1 MKKLLIIILCSITL
15 VCCQNSDTKK
25 LKTTAEIVNL
35 LSSDSF
41 EGRYIGD
48 SSYLK
53 AAKFVENYL
62 RLIKVKP
69 FFNDSYR
76 DTLTIFKYHSFN
88 VVGIIENRNS
98 IDDYILIGAHLDHL
112 GKMDSKTDSIF
123 NGAND
128 NASGVTAVLQIAREL
143 NKYKLDKKVIIAI
156 FTGEEFGLK
165 GSKHLS
171 QKLKKA
177 NINLSYVINL
187 EMIGTPLISY
197 PKNVYIT
204 GFNTS
209 NFAEVANNVLSDEFV
224 VSNGAEFSDGLFGAS
239 DNYPFYQEFKI
250 PSHTISTFDF
260 KNYKFYHSVSDEY
273 SQLNIQHM
281 DYIIQKTSKLII
293 KLLQEN
299 SVISTKPNSDGLIN

>member
-1 MKKLLIIILCSITL
+1 MKKLLIIFLFTISL
-15 VCCQNSDTKK
+15 VYCQNSDNKK
-25 LKTTAEIVNL
+25 LKTTAELVNI
-35 LSSDSF
+35 LSSDSL

-48 SSYLK
+48 SSFER

-62 RLIKVKP
+62 KLIEIKP
-69 FFNDSYR
+69 FFNGSYR
-76 DTLTIFKYHSFN
+76 DTLTIFRYHSFN

-98 IDDYILIGAHLDHL
+98 INDYILIGAHLDHL
-112 GKMDSKTDSIF
+112 GKMDSMTDSIF

-143 NKYKLDKKVIIAI
+143 KKYKFDKKVIIAL

-165 GSKHLS
+165 GSKHLA
-171 QKLKKA
+171 QKLKNA
-177 NINLSYVINL
+177 NINLSYVINF
-187 EMIGTPLISY
+187 EMIGIPLSSF
-197 PKNVYIT
+197 PENVYIT
-204 GFNTS
+204 GFNRS
-209 NFAEVANNVLSDEFV
+209 NFEEVANNVLGDEFI

-239 DNYPFYQEFKI
+239 DNYPFYLEFKI

-260 KNYKFYHSVSDEY
+260 KNYKYYHSVSDEY

-281 DYIIQKTSKLII
+281 DYIIQKTSKLLI

-299 SVISTKPNSDGLIN
+299 SEIKLKY

>member
-1 MKKLLIIILCSITL
+1 MKKLLIIFLFTISL
-15 VCCQNSDTKK
+15 VYCQNSDNKK
-25 LKTTAEIVNL
+25 LKTTAELVNI
-35 LSSDSF
+35 LSSDSL

-48 SSYLK
+48 SSFER

-62 RLIKVKP
+62 KLIEVKP
-69 FFNDSYR
+69 FFNGSYR
-76 DTLTIFKYHSFN
+76 DTLTIFRYHSFN

-98 IDDYILIGAHLDHL
+98 INDYILIGAHLDHL
-112 GKMDSKTDSIF
+112 GKMDSMTDSIF

-143 NKYKLDKKVIIAI
+143 KKYKFDKKVIIAL

-165 GSKHLS
+165 GSKHLA
-171 QKLKKA
+171 QKLKNA
-177 NINLSYVINL
+177 NINLSYVINF
-187 EMIGTPLISY
+187 EMIGTPLSSF
-197 PKNVYIT
+197 PENVYIT
-204 GFNTS
+204 GFNRS
-209 NFAEVANNVLSDEFV
+209 NFGEVANNVLGDEFI

-239 DNYPFYQEFKI
+239 DNYPFYLEFKI

-260 KNYKFYHSVSDEY
+260 KNYKYYHSVSDEY

-281 DYIIQKTSKLII
+281 DYIIQKTSKLLI

-299 SVISTKPNSDGLIN
+299 SEIKLKY

>member
-1 MKKLLIIILCSITL
+1 MKKLLILFLSSISL
-15 VCCQNSDTKK
+15 VYCQNSDNKK
-25 LKTTAEIVNL
+25 LKTTAELVNI
-35 LSSDSF
+35 LSSDSL

-48 SSYLK
+48 SSFER

-62 RLIKVKP
+62 KLIEVKP
-69 FFNDSYR
+69 FFNGSYR
-76 DTLTIFKYHSFN
+76 DTLTIFRYHSFN

-98 IDDYILIGAHLDHL
+98 INDYILIGAHLDHL
-112 GKMDSKTDSIF
+112 GKMDSMTDSIF

-143 NKYKLDKKVIIAI
+143 KKYKFDKKVIIAL

-165 GSKHLS
+165 GSKHLA
-171 QKLKKA
+171 QKLKNA
-177 NINLSYVINL
+177 NINLSYVINF
-187 EMIGTPLISY
+187 EMIGTPLSSF
-197 PKNVYIT
+197 PENVYIT
-204 GFNTS
+204 GFNRS
-209 NFAEVANNVLSDEFV
+209 NFGEVANNILGDEFI

-239 DNYPFYQEFKI
+239 DNYPFYLEFKI

-260 KNYKFYHSVSDEY
+260 KNYKYYHSVSDEY

-281 DYIIQKTSKLII
+281 DYIIQKTSKLLI

-299 SVISTKPNSDGLIN
+299 SEIKLKY